1 MATVI
6 KVPENP
12 TEKELEELKKM
23 IENLP
28 RKNASK
34 HFGKMKWP
42 MDGLEFQKMIRNEWT

>member
-6 KVPENP
+6 KNPKNP
-12 TEKELEELKKM
+12 TKEELVELKQRIKKM
-23 IENLP
+23 P

-42 MDGLEFQKMIRNEWT
+42 MDGLEYQKMMRNEWK

>member
-6 KVPENP
+6 KIPKNP
-12 TEKELEELKKM
+12 TKEQLVELKQKIQKM
-23 IENLP
+23 P

-42 MDGLEFQKMIRNEWT
+42 MDGLEYQKMMRNEWK